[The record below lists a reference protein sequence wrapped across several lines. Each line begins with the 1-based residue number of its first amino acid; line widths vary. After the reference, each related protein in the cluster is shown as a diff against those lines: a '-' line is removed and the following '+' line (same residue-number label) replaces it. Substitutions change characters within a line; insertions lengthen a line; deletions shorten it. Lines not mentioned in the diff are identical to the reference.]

1 MKKQQV
7 SKLLFIFPIMLTIFS
22 YFPLS
27 QAVRIA
33 KFDEKWIDIKRG
45 VDAVTSSSLFID
57 KFYTADGKHDVNLLA
72 HMLHLYETDGLY
84 ICQYNENFHI
94 QTDPELNNF
103 TTFNPM
109 AYSDFQEV
117 FREQDHGEVVVR
129 YKPLDP
135 ELKEPARDVY
145 TYFKWLPGDWQS
157 EKYLLIIA
165 SSIYALKTQYSPF
178 VVIVYLVSLAVIVAS
193 IIMVVL
199 INNHFEIKAV
209 KNLANRGNEVRSI
222 EDIEKEEEKDIFIKA
237 YQNGIPIITEKSGKK
252 KIKKLKGNSS
262 KEVKE
267 EKEIKEVKDE
277 SSN

>member
-1 MKKQQV
+1 MKKQHA
-7 SKLLFIFPIMLTIFS
+7 SKLLFIFPVLLTVFS

-27 QAVRIA
+27 QAVKIA
-33 KFDEKWIDIKRG
+33 KFEEKWLDIKRG

-57 KFYTADGKHDVNLLA
+57 RFYTADGKHDVDLLS

-84 ICQYNENFHI
+84 ICQYNENFSM

-117 FREQDHGEVVVR
+117 FRKYDHGEVVVR

-135 ELKEPARDVY
+135 DLNEPSRDVY

-178 VVIVYLVSLAVIVAS
+178 VVIVYLVSLSVIVAS

-199 INNHFEIKAV
+199 INNHFEIAV
-209 KNLANRGNEVRSI
+209 VKRLADRGSTIELKNDNKRKKINNETEKNLNNET
-222 EDIEKEEEKDIFIKA
+222 EKENEKDKDK
-237 YQNGIPIITEKSGKK
+237 N
-252 KIKKLKGNSS
+252 
-262 KEVKE
+262 
-267 EKEIKEVKDE
+267 DE
-277 SSN
+277 SIN